1 MASASDKRFLDL
13 LGVFRGRKK
22 LLIQTHNNPDPD
34 AISSAVGLRYLFQR
48 YTGRPARIAFGGI
61 VGRAENRAMLRYLKV
76 RMIPGERVDYRE
88 FDLIA
93 LVDTQPGFG
102 YSAMPPD
109 VVPQIVIDHHPP
121 RADSIP
127 AGVQFAI
134 LEEGYGASATIVG
147 EILTRNRIPVPEEV
161 ATALVFGIK
170 TETQDLGR
178 DTSEADI
185 AVYTQLYPLANKR
198 LMSRIESERVPENYF
213 REFAKAIGNAVVY
226 DTVVVSHL
234 GEMEVPDMV
243 AEMADFLL
251 RLEGARW
258 TFVTGSVGETLYV
271 SVRASDENLSAGDAI
286 VPALSGI
293 GSCGGHAAMAGG
305 QVPLADA
312 SDEERTRKQE
322 LIADRFLDALKVKR
336 TLRRSLVPSAEE
348 KRNGSA

>member
-1 MASASDKRFLDL
+1 MAPVATERFLKL
-13 LGVFRGRKK
+13 LQVFRGRKK
-22 LLIQTHNNPDPD
+22 LLVQTHNNPDPD
-34 AISSAVGLRYLFQR
+34 AIGSAVGLRYLFQR

-93 LVDTQPGFG
+93 MVDTQPGFG
-102 YSAMPPD
+102 YNPMPGD

-121 RADSIP
+121 RAGSIP
-127 AGVQFAI
+127 AAVEFAV

-147 EILTRNRIPVPEEV
+147 ELLTQNRVPIPEEV

-178 DTSEADI
+178 EACEADI
-185 AVYTQLYPLANKR
+185 AVYTHLYPLANKR

-213 REFAKAIGNAVVY
+213 REFAKAIGSAVVY

-271 SVRASDENLSAGDAI
+271 SVRASDENLSAGEAI
-286 VPALSGI
+286 VVALSGL

-336 TLRRSLVPSAEE
+336 TLRRSLVPSGEE
-348 KRNGSA
+348 KRNGSS